1 MSESEE
7 PVAESTAFPEA
18 RQVPIPATTVWS
30 SRVWWVTLLAV
41 ALAGYL
47 VWQSINESGPQIMIR
62 FREGHGLKV
71 GDFVRH
77 RGIDVGHVE
86 RIELSEDLQ
95 SIEVEVALLRGA
107 EGLAREGTQFWIVRP
122 QVSLTEVRGLETALG
137 AKYIAVR
144 PSTTMGNRHYD
155 FQGLAT
161 PPIGDQ
167 DRRGLEIILRGRDSF
182 GLYPGAPITWRGV
195 AVGEVL
201 SVNLAAD
208 TRYVDI
214 RTRID
219 APYRRLVKNQSRF
232 WSTSGLGIDASLT
245 GGFTLKAQ
253 SLATIARGGVSF
265 ITPQA
270 KDSVD
275 AVHGQV
281 FTLHEE
287 EDKSWVESAAQVH
300 LVDFPLPPTVQV
312 LSRWRAS
319 LLGFSRSREQR
330 LEGVL
335 LRQSDKVLL
344 VAPQKAL
351 QPSSQ
356 AIENSWKCFLLGSN
370 DQERELPVVSEA
382 SGPTES
388 LWQTMVLPAAWTA
401 DWQSQSLPADRIRE
415 LTEPE
420 DCLLVR
426 SVTGNTDGP
435 SSVVQSIARDQLVRT
450 EDGWSLESS
459 GISTTDWEGAL
470 VVSVVDGQ
478 VVGMLIETP
487 LGPQIVPLSPLVR

>member
-1 MSESEE
+1 MDESKEA
-7 PVAESTAFPEA
+7 VTDVTAFPEA
-18 RQVPIPATTVWS
+18 RRVPTPTVSVWS

-41 ALAGYL
+41 GLAGYL
-47 VWQSINESGPQIMIR
+47 VWQSISQSGPQITIR

-95 SIEVEVALLRGA
+95 TIQVQVALLRGA

-137 AKYIAVR
+137 AKYIGVR
-144 PSTTMGNRHYD
+144 PSPTNGNRQYE

-161 PPIGDQ
+161 PPIGDL
-167 DRRGLEIILRGRDSF
+167 DRRGLEIILRGSDSY

-195 AVGEVL
+195 TVGEVL

-214 RTRID
+214 QTRID
-219 APYRRLVKNQSRF
+219 APYRRLVRSQSRF
-232 WSTSGLGIDASLT
+232 WSSSGLGIDASLT
-245 GGFTLKAQ
+245 GGFSLKAQ

-270 KDSVD
+270 EDSLE

-281 FTLHEE
+281 FKLYEE
-287 EDKSWVESAAQVH
+287 EDQAWIESAAQVH
-300 LVDFPLPPTVQV
+300 LVDFPLPATVQV
-312 LSRWRAS
+312 LSRWQTS
-319 LLGFSRSREQR
+319 LLGFSRTREQR

-335 LRQSDKVLL
+335 LQQADQVLL
-344 VAPQKAL
+344 VAPQTAL

-356 AIENSWKCFLLGSN
+356 AVEDSWHCFLLGDN
-370 DQERELPVVSEA
+370 ERESELPFASEDVE
-382 SGPTES
+382 TKED
-388 LWQTMVLPAAWTA
+388 LWATLVLPSAWQA
-401 DWQSQSLPADRIRE
+401 DWRGQSLPSDRIRE
-415 LTEPE
+415 MTEPE

-426 SVTGNTDGP
+426 SVIGNKDGP
-435 SSVVQSIARDQLVRT
+435 SSVVQSIARDQLQRT
-450 EDGWSLESS
+450 DHGWSLEAA
-459 GISTTDWEGAL
+459 GVATTDWEGSL

-478 VVGMLIETP
+478 VVGMLVETP
-487 LGPQIVPLSPLVR
+487 LGAQVVSLAPLVR